1 MPSFGRRSQFFRSLA
16 VASLLTAYSAVASAD
31 PAAQWVTGVTVTSV
45 ADVDYNGELVQVFI
59 AQAVVSGCTYSDA
72 YDIQDPYILKGSLA
86 LLTTALVAG
95 RQVTMWVTG
104 ACDSAGRP
112 LISNVR
118 LQ

>member
-1 MPSFGRRSQFFRSLA
+1 MPPVGHRSRFLRSLA
-16 VASLLTAYSAVASAD
+16 VASLLTVYWAVASAD
-31 PAAQWVTGVTVTSV
+31 PAPQWVTGLTVTSV
-45 ADVDYNGELVQVFI
+45 ADVDYNGELVQVFV
-59 AQAVVSGCTYSDA
+59 AQGVVSGCTYSDA

-86 LLTTALVAG
+86 LLTTAMVAG

-104 ACDSAGRP
+104 ASDSAGRP